1 MQMIDLMKKAFGL
14 FTDENF
20 KNKYKVISCIGALIR
35 FGLLFILR
43 KTLINEL
50 GITLTIIT
58 YICSFI
64 LNYLIEKPLY
74 HFTFW
79 EVGIGYKKGK
89 NPPIG
94 SLLYTIFYAIN
105 CAAIFII
112 IWFYQYWI
120 YYICI
125 LTYIIVVLLCRAISY
140 LITSE

>member
-1 MQMIDLMKKAFGL
+1 MIDLIKKVFGL

-20 KNKYKVISCIGALIR
+20 EDKYKIISCIGALVR

-64 LNYLIEKPLY
+64 LNYLIEKPLHY
-74 HFTFW
+74 FTFW
-79 EVGIGYKKGK
+79 EVGIGYKPGT
-89 NPPIG
+89 NPTLG
-94 SLLYTIFYAIN
+94 SFLYTTFYAIN

-112 IWFYQYWI
+112 IWFYRYWL

-125 LTYIIVVLLCRAISY
+125 LAYIVVVLLSRAISY
-140 LITSE
+140 LITSK